1 MTGTLE
7 KLDLLEG
14 EDDQAQDLLATI
26 RCPRNL
32 GMITDRLPASQY
44 HGLKRSK
51 SMAIAPIKK
60 VDTERKHNVTKSIE
74 NFEPKKLQSE
84 QKQKRRHIG
93 NLPTI
98 QEDNVDDEI
107 VDCSKLGLIKKK
119 TSDKKVPK
127 SVRQS
132 LNSDRVEKDI
142 IKPKHGRYNSNI
154 HLMQDVRSAD
164 ILS

>member
-1 MTGTLE
+1 
-7 KLDLLEG
+7 
-14 EDDQAQDLLATI
+14 
-26 RCPRNL
+26 
-32 GMITDRLPASQY
+32 
-44 HGLKRSK
+44 
-51 SMAIAPIKK
+51 MAIAPIKK

-107 VDCSKLGLIKKK
+107 IDCSKLGLIRKK
-119 TSDKKVPK
+119 TSDKNVPK

-132 LNSDRVEKDI
+132 LNSDRVEKDM

-154 HLMQDVRSAD
+154 HLMQDPRSAD
-164 ILS
+164 ILSSKAKAQNLKSHVSSDQEDATTEATRVSSGQSNSRVAKK